1 VQHGSADTVV
11 RAMNAFNGKC
21 RFSGYASSE
30 TPWPIFKKKLAQLI
44 TSWTPPHMQELGSIG
59 SKGACLHMREIVA
72 LRRLFFFLFFL
83 ISCASLQVA
92 PLDRSSSLTAQMTRP
107 RGLHVLFMVSLIWKI
122 FFLIFYPKM
131 WKIALCP
138 MANSKGYNSGTVKD
152 RCELF
157 SPNRGFSGSRNRM
170 ASFKFT
176 PDWPLLPWQPIVVIS
191 TQNWP

>member
-11 RAMNAFNGKC
+11 KAMNAFNGKC

-30 TPWPIFKKKLAQLI
+30 TPWPIFIKIGTADYVGDPTLHASFGVNRFKGGVSAHAWNCHPQA
-44 TSWTPPHMQELGSIG
+44 SI
-59 SKGACLHMREIVA
+59 
-72 LRRLFFFLFFL
+72 FFFFL
-83 ISCASLQVA
+83 ISCASLQVG

-107 RGLHVLFMVSLIWKI
+107 RGHHVLFMVSLIRKI
-122 FFLIFYPKM
+122 CFPIFYPKM
-131 WKIALCP
+131 WKIALRP
-138 MANSKGYNSGTVKD
+138 MANSKGYNSGTVRD

-170 ASFKFT
+170 VSFKFT
-176 PDWPLLPWQPIVVIS
+176 PDWLLLPWQPIVVIS